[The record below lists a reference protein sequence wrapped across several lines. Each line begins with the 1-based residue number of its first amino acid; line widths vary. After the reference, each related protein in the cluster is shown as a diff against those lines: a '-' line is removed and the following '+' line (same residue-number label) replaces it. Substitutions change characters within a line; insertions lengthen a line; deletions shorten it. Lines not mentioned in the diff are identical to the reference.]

1 MEFKFLFPE
10 EFSWSTA
17 TSIHVHVVWKAS
29 VLCTSKASY
38 LQGIQVETQNIDSV
52 PFHDLLIPALDIPLQ
67 GPP

>member
-1 MEFKFLFPE
+1 MEFKFLFPK
-10 EFSWSTA
+10 EFPWRTA

-29 VLCTSKASY
+29 VLCTGKASY

-52 PFHDLLIPALDIPLQ
+52 PFHGLLIPALDIPLE